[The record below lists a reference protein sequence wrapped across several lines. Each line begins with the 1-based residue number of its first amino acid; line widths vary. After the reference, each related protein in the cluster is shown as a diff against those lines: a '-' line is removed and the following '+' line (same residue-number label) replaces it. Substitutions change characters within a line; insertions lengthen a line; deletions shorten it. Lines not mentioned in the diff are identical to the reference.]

1 MQFFILQIFY
11 CARSL
16 YQMEQWFLVTKEQFS
31 HAFLR
36 GITALQ
42 VPSTLVFH
50 QVKGQKL
57 FKKTIRCN
65 SCACFQLGRQILS
78 FCTVTIAFSKLQ
90 ILFQCPHSS
99 LYLSLPISRYFIFI
113 KGSTTFYEAF
123 YENSG
128 HYTSSYDI
136 IKKKK
141 T

>member
-65 SCACFQLGRQILS
+65 SCACFQLVRQVDTQ
-78 FCTVTIAFSKLQ
+78 FLQ
-90 ILFQCPHSS
+90 SDNCFFKTAKFVLVSS
-99 LYLSLPISRYFIFI
+99 LYLSFPISRYFIFI
-113 KGSTTFYEAF
+113 KGTTTFFEAF